1 MRIIFIGPPGAG
13 KGTQAKLVSERF
25 NIPHIST
32 GDILRQ
38 AIKNNTPIGL
48 EAKAYVE
55 KGGLVPDQSMNK
67 IVILRVQEPSCESG
81 FILDGYP
88 RTEQQAL
95 NLDEALCRQNKEIEF
110 VLDFETST
118 EVIIKRLGGRRICKN
133 CQAVYH
139 IKNMPSKKE
148 GICDRCGGQLY
159 QRPDDEE
166 QTIKNRLKVYTQTT
180 EPLLDYYRRQNKL
193 IQVNGDLDANALF
206 EILSKIFARRESR

>member
-13 KGTQAKLVSERF
+13 KGTQAKVVSEKF

-38 AIKNNTPIGL
+38 AIKNNTPMGM

-55 KGGLVPDQSMNK
+55 KGGLVPDDVMNK
-67 IVILRVQEPSCESG
+67 IVVLRLQEPDCKNG

-95 NLDEALCRQNKEIEF
+95 NLDEALCQQNKEIEF
-110 VLDFETST
+110 VLDFETSK
-118 EVIIKRLGGRRICKN
+118 EVIIKRLSGRRICKN
-133 CQAVYH
+133 CQGVYH

-148 GICDRCGGQLY
+148 GICDKCGGQLY
-159 QRPDDEE
+159 QRPDDNEK
-166 QTIKNRLKVYTQTT
+166 TIENRLKVYAQAT
-180 EPLLDYYRRQNKL
+180 EPLIDYYRKQNKL
-193 IQVNGDLDANALF
+193 VEVNGDLDADALF
-206 EILSKIFARRESR
+206 EILNKIFGQKRK